1 MTTTSRDARLARLTA
16 ATAGD
21 TVTVPDDWEAP
32 DGDQVTMTVAELLI
46 DLEPGEVFTHNGDT
60 DGLCWWHDRHGF
72 AFTTDLAELGLEPD
86 AVRER
91 WAGLDAVP
99 VGAVATL
106 DEPTAF
112 GDDDFTVGIGTD
124 VRITG
129 AKRYRDSSGRLIVWM
144 LEAEGYP
151 GWPFHVSTEQIDA
164 LGLTPDDF
172 TTPDDEPIVTDTV
185 PDGGAIA
192 GDFSDETWGSAPA
205 DDDEDGDPV
214 IGTVTVE
221 VVPDTTGFVDAVKRV
236 AREASDVVAAEGLAL
251 GEAQKERVL
260 ALEHARRVLEARR
273 GKPRPAIG
281 LMQTIG
287 TTASTGE
294 VVPARDLIA
303 VAAFIADG
311 EVRA

>member
-1 MTTTSRDARLARLTA
+1 MTTTSRDARLARLNA
-16 ATAGD
+16 ATKGD
-21 TVTVPDDWEAP
+21 TVTVPDGWEKPDVEEPRQYVADADLRP
-32 DGDQVTMTVAELLI
+32 GDVLTNDGDDEREWRLGRAAARRA
-46 DLEPGEVFTHNGDT
+46 GNGFWYD
-60 DGLCWWHDRHGF
+60 
-72 AFTTDLAELGLEPD
+72 AADLAELGLEPD

-99 VGAVATL
+99 AGAVATL

-185 PDGGAIA
+185 PAGGAIA

-205 DDDEDGDPV
+205 DDDGDTR
-214 IGTVTVE
+214 TVTMR
-221 VVPDTTGFVDAVKRV
+221 VVPDV
-236 AREASDVVAAEGLAL
+236 SGLAL
-251 GEAQKERVL
+251 DLGEVQRGRVA
-260 ALEHARRVLEARR
+260 ALEHALRVLEARR
-273 GKPRPAIG
+273 GKPNPVIG

-287 TTASTGE
+287 TAASTGE
-294 VVPARDLIA
+294 VVPARDLVA